1 MNSLRNLMIILV
13 LLSTGCAAVVVG
25 GAAAVGTYTYKA
37 GELIKTYNSNLEQ
50 TYQATMAGCTSLG
63 LPVLEPQKDLSRASV
78 KTKDGERDVW
88 INLKAQSSTTTV
100 VSIRV
105 GYFGDEAV
113 SRRIHDAIQAKF

>member
-1 MNSLRNLMIILV
+1 MIAAKITQSTHLHSKLNTAPENQIASENMWTTPELALKGMNLAHRAIH
-13 LLSTGCAAVVVG
+13 VVTFG
-25 GAAAVGTYTYKA
+25 R
-37 GELIKTYNSNLEQ
+37 
-50 TYQATMAGCTSLG
+50 LG
-63 LPVLEPQKDLSRASV
+63 WSAMGMPVLEPQKDLSRASV

-113 SRRIHDAIQAKF
+113 SRRIHDAIQVKF